1 MLESHYA
8 RLREV
13 KQMAATFVK
22 VQVSGVRQLQA
33 AVRGLSVRVKDL
45 NRAWQRIGS
54 KIASDAIPMAPVLSG
69 TLVNSIRNSKS
80 KTRAIVRAGNGRM
93 EPYVPI
99 QHYGGYNNIQAKPF
113 LTTALHQ
120 NEDYAEQE
128 VSNEITRLIRSVG
141 LD

>member
-1 MLESHYA
+1 
-8 RLREV
+8 
-13 KQMAATFVK
+13 MAASFVR
-22 VQVSGVRQLQA
+22 VQVSGDKSLKRALRSLSLKVRD
-33 AVRGLSVRVKDL
+33 LS
-45 NRAWQRIGS
+45 RAWERIGS

-69 TLVNSIRNSKS
+69 ALVNSIRNSKS
-80 KTRAIVRAGNGRM
+80 KTRTIVRAGNARM

-120 NEDYAEQE
+120 NEGYAEKA
-128 VSNEITRLIRSVG
+128 VSDEIDRLIRSVG